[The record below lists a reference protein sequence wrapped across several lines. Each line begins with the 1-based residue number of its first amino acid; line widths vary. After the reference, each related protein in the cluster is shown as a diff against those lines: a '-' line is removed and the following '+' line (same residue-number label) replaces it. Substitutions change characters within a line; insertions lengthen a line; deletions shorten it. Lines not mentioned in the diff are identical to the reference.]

1 MFKKIHEKA
10 VLAYMTG
17 IMVMYSSGAH
27 AATIST
33 MFSGMNDDA
42 EAVGDF
48 FKVAFLVVGF
58 IVLGMGLYKF
68 VQNNPQESNGQKAKM
83 VIIGALLLAIGAVL
97 NVVLETSGVG
107 DQGSSSIKW

>member
-17 IMVMYSSGAH
+17 ITAMYSSGAH
-27 AATIST
+27 ADIKS

-58 IVLGMGLYKF
+58 IVMGMGLHKF
-68 VQNNPQESNGQKAKM
+68 IQNNPQESSGDKAKM

-97 NVVLETSGVG
+97 TTVLDTAGMKSGAG
-107 DQGSSSIKW
+107 GIDW